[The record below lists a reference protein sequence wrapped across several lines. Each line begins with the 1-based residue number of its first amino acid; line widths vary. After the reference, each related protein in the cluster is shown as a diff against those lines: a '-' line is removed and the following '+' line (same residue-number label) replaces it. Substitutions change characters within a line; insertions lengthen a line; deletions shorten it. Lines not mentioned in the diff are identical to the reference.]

1 MQTPRFVLFAV
12 VTLVA
17 LVTAACD
24 DNGGGGNTVRAPI
37 DAATVIVLDA
47 SPSKYTVDI
56 IAGLPD
62 GCSSPASHSVR
73 QDGLTYEVIV
83 LNRHTGAE
91 ACTAVYG
98 QYELA
103 VELDDVQP
111 GQPYTVKVN
120 DQVLSFVA
128 E

>member
-1 MQTPRFVLFAV
+1 MQTPRYVLAA
-12 VTLVA
+12 A
-17 LVTAACD
+17 LTVLAAMNVACD
-24 DNGGGGNTVRAPI
+24 DNGGGGNTLQAPI
-37 DAATVIVLDA
+37 DSATVIVLD
-47 SPSKYTVDI
+47 SNPPKYTVDI

-62 GCSSPASHSVR
+62 GCSSPASHSVKKN
-73 QDGLTYEVIV
+73 GLTYEVEV

-91 ACTAVYG
+91 VCTAIYG

-103 VELDDVQP
+103 VELEDVQA
-111 GQPYTVKVN
+111 GQPYTVRVN

>member
-1 MQTPRFVLFAV
+1 MQTPRYVLAAALTVLAAMAV
-12 VTLVA
+12 
-17 LVTAACD
+17 ACD
-24 DNGGGGNTVRAPI
+24 DNDGGANTVRAPI
-37 DAATVIVLDA
+37 DSATVIVLD
-47 SPSKYTVDI
+47 SNPPKYTVDI

-73 QDGLTYEVIV
+73 RDGLTYEVEV

-91 ACTAVYG
+91 VCPAIYG

-103 VELDDVQP
+103 VELDDVQT

-120 DQVLSFVA
+120 DQTLSFVA

>member
-1 MQTPRFVLFAV
+1 MQTPRYVLAAAVTLLAVAV
-12 VTLVA
+12 V
-17 LVTAACD
+17 ACD

-37 DAATVIVLDA
+37 DAATVIVLD
-47 SPSKYTVDI
+47 SNPPKYTVDI

-73 QDGLTYEVIV
+73 QDGLTYEVTV

-103 VELDDVQP
+103 VELDDVQA

>member
-1 MQTPRFVLFAV
+1 MQTSRYVVAALFAV
-12 VTLVA
+12 LA
-17 LVTAACD
+17 ATAVACD
-24 DNGGGGNTVRAPI
+24 DGGSNNTVRAPI
-37 DAATVIVLDA
+37 DSATVIVLDQ
-47 SPSKYTVDI
+47 SPPQYTVDI

-62 GCSSPASHSVR
+62 GCSSPGSHSVR
-73 QDGLTYEVIV
+73 RDGLTYEIEV
-83 LNRHTGAE
+83 LNRHSGAE
-91 ACTAVYG
+91 VCAAVYG

-103 VELDDVQP
+103 VELGGVQT

>member
-1 MQTPRFVLFAV
+1 MQTPRYVLTAV
-12 VTLVA
+12 LTVLASMA
-17 LVTAACD
+17 LACD
-24 DNGGGGNTVRAPI
+24 DNGGGVNTVRAPI
-37 DAATVIVLDA
+37 DSATVIVLD
-47 SPSKYTVDI
+47 SNPPKYTVDI

-62 GCSSPASHSVR
+62 GCSSPARHSVKK
-73 QDGLTYEVIV
+73 DGLTYEVEV

-91 ACTAVYG
+91 VCTTIYG

-103 VELDDVQP
+103 VELDDVQA

-120 DQVLSFVA
+120 DQTLSFVA